1 MVEWSRSKKYLSVA
15 VALFVVSASFFLG
28 IGVGYINRPA
38 IEKVANV
45 LNKETAKPAEVD
57 FSLFWDV
64 WHRLESQYVDK
75 SKIDREKLV
84 EGAISGMVQA
94 VEDPYTIFLPPQEAK
109 DFQADIK
116 GRFEGIGTEIGIRKG
131 VLTVIAPLRDSPAE
145 RAGIKAGDKIL
156 KIDETITADLS
167 VEEAV
172 RKIRGEKGTRVK
184 LTILRDIESDPR
196 EIAVI
201 RDTIVV
207 PNIKT
212 NSKPGGIFVIQLAHF
227 SENSPEDFRKAIGE
241 FAKSGNKKL
250 VLDLRNDPGGYLNA
264 AVDIAS
270 WFLPAGETVVTE
282 RRADGSEEI
291 YRSSGYNF
299 LEKTPT
305 VVLVNQGSAS
315 ASEIL
320 AGALRDQRDI
330 TLVGEKTFGKGSV
343 QELQELSKGASLKIT
358 IAKWFTP
365 SGESINENGLEPD
378 IIVKAATSTEAADPV
393 LEKAL
398 ELLR

>member
-1 MVEWSRSKKYLSVA
+1 MEWSRSKKYLSVA
-15 VALFVVSASFFLG
+15 VALLVVSASFFLG

-38 IEKVANV
+38 IERVVNV
-45 LNKETAKPAEVD
+45 LNKETTKPAEVD

-64 WHRLESQYVDK
+64 WDRLETRYIDK
-75 SKIDREKLV
+75 SKIDRQKLV

-94 VEDPYTIFLPPQEAK
+94 VGDPYTIFFPPQEAK

-116 GRFEGIGTEIGIRKG
+116 GKFEGIGAEIGIRKG
-131 VLTVIAPLRDSPAE
+131 ILTVIAPLRDSPAE

-172 RKIRGEKGTRVK
+172 RKIRGEKGTRIK
-184 LTILRDIESDPR
+184 LTILRDTENDTR
-196 EIAVI
+196 EITVI

-207 PNIKT
+207 PNIRT
-212 NSKPGGIFVIQLAHF
+212 DSKSGGIFVLQLAHF
-227 SENSPEDFRKAIGE
+227 SESSPEDFRKAVGE
-241 FAKSGNKKL
+241 FIKSGDKKL

-264 AVDIAS
+264 AVDIVS
-270 WFLPAGETVVTE
+270 WFIPAGEAVVSE
-282 RRADGSEEI
+282 RHADGSEKI
-291 YRSSGYNF
+291 YRSNGYRL

-320 AGALRDQRDI
+320 AGALRDQRGI
-330 TLVGEKTFGKGSV
+330 KLVGEKTFGKGSV

-365 SGESINENGLEPD
+365 SGKSINENGLDPD
-378 IIVKAATSTEAADPV
+378 VIVKAATSTETVDPV